1 VTLYLEIYGVMVTK
15 IAVARDFQKTL
26 PAKEIP
32 GNMPAPPPSLLV
44 VNRTDP
50 TSTQREVRTNKLNI
64 IPHVL
69 PHCLI
74 VNGVQK
80 YVSMSHT
87 DPNYRIHTVSL
98 FESEN

>member
-1 VTLYLEIYGVMVTK
+1 MVTK
-15 IAVARDFQKTL
+15 IAVIRDFQKTL

-32 GNMPAPPPSLLV
+32 GNMPASPPPSLPV
-44 VNRTDP
+44 VIRIYP
-50 TSTQREVRTNKLNI
+50 TSTQRGVRTNKLNT

-74 VNGVQK
+74 VKGVEK
-80 YVSMSHT
+80 YVSMSLT